1 MPGPLPMPICEI
13 NTYFKT
19 NPFKLPP
26 LTRTYR
32 NLSPELFKAG
42 HERNRVSERRIANKP
57 FACICGK
64 IWMKTMA
71 KEIQSVLW
79 KRCIKVIQDNTA
91 AVRMT

>member
-1 MPGPLPMPICEI
+1 MPGPVPMPICEI

-19 NPFKLPP
+19 KPFRLRPHT
-26 LTRTYR
+26 LAYH
-32 NLSPELFKAG
+32 NLSPELYKAR
-42 HERNRVSERRIANKP
+42 HERNRLSEGQIVNKS

-79 KRCIKVIQDNTA
+79 KRRIKEIQDNTA

>member
-1 MPGPLPMPICEI
+1 MPGPVPMPICEI

-19 NPFKLPP
+19 NPFQLPP
-26 LTRTYR
+26 LTLTCR
-32 NLSPELFKAG
+32 NLSPELYEDR
-42 HERNRVSERRIANKP
+42 HERNRLSGRQIVNKS